1 MTAALETEHRCPN
14 MKTAYWDTLRILRQL
29 PLRLPSRPV
38 AVRFPLPQPHEG
50 RGWKAKIRDRE
61 RTEPPHV
68 TVLFKTQ
75 AWRLGLR
82 EPIGRRSQRETLDAR
97 PDPGNVPDAV
107 TDHLLSD
114 EVFPLIVTAWDRLD
128 PHNPVVSPDAD

>member
-1 MTAALETEHRCPN
+1 M
-14 MKTAYWDTLRILRQL
+14 
-29 PLRLPSRPV
+29 
-38 AVRFPLPQPHEG
+38 AVSFPLPQPHKG

-68 TVLFKTQ
+68 TVLFKTD

-82 EPIGRRSQRETLDAR
+82 ERDYLDAR
-97 PDPGNVPDAV
+97 PDPGDVPDAV

-114 EVFPLIVTAWDRLD
+114 EVFPQVAAAWDRLY
-128 PHNPVVSPDAD
+128 PHNPVASGDDASDAD

>member
-1 MTAALETEHRCPN
+1 M
-14 MKTAYWDTLRILRQL
+14 
-29 PLRLPSRPV
+29 
-38 AVRFPLPQPHEG
+38 AVSFPLPQPHKG

-68 TVLFKTQ
+68 TVLLKTS

-82 EPIGRRSQRETLDAR
+82 ERDYLDAR
-97 PDPGNVPDAV
+97 PDPSDVPDAI

-114 EVFPLIVTAWDRLD
+114 KVFPTIVAAWDRLY
-128 PHNPVVSPDAD
+128 PHNPVASDAD